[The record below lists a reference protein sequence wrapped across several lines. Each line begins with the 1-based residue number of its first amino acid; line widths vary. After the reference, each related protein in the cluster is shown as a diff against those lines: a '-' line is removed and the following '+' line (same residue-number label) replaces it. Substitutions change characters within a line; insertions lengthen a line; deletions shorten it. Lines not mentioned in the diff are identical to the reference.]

1 MQAMS
6 ETKTRAIKLVS
17 MVLYVLIACLFVLP
31 ILYMFVSSFKTDT
44 QIVSDMSTIKAF
56 LPTGHLSL
64 SNYATIM
71 VEGQFWRFFKNS
83 ALIAVVNVTLAVI
96 VNSMIG
102 YALGMLGFK
111 GKGLIVSLIIALAV
125 VPSESVIIN
134 KFIVV
139 NSMGLINSLWGLAI
153 PSAGY
158 PMFIFLF
165 YNHFKGMPMELVEA
179 AVVDGEKY
187 SGVFW
192 KIMMPLSKPIIAT
205 VAIMGFIR
213 IWGDVLWPTLV
224 TRDETW
230 RTLPLAL
237 RALSTD
243 VYIFWGQIFAFSS
256 LMTLPVLILFLMFQ
270 KQFIQSLTTTG
281 IKG

>member
-6 ETKTRAIKLVS
+6 VAKTRTLKIVS
-17 MVLYVLIACLFVLP
+17 MIMYVLIACVFVLP

-56 LPTGHLSL
+56 LPTGELGL
-64 SNYATIM
+64 SN
-71 VEGQFWRFFKNS
+71 
-83 ALIAVVNVTLAVI
+83 AVVNVTLAVI

>member
-1 MQAMS
+1 M
-6 ETKTRAIKLVS
+6 S
-17 MVLYVLIACLFVLP
+17 MVLYVFIACLFVLP

-83 ALIAVVNVTLAVI
+83 AMIAILNVGIEIV

-102 YALGMLGFK
+102 YALGMLAFK
-111 GKGLIVSLIIALAV
+111 GKNVIISLVIALAV
-125 VPSESVIIN
+125 VPTESVIIN

-139 NSMGLINSLWGLAI
+139 NSMGLMNTIWGLAI

-165 YNHFKGMPMELVEA
+165 YNHFKGMPQELVEA

-192 KIMMPLSKPIIAT
+192 KIMMPQVKPAVITLIILS
-205 VAIMGFIR
+205 VNGS
-213 IWGDVLWPTLV
+213 WNDLLWPMIV
-224 TRDETW
+224 TSSTNM
-230 RTLPLAL
+230 RTLANGLAL
-237 RALSTD
+237 FIGQNTIEYGAAFAGALISLLP
-243 VYIFWGQIFAFSS
+243 VFVLYIFGQKYFVEGMSS
-256 LMTLPVLILFLMFQ
+256 GGL
-270 KQFIQSLTTTG
+270 
-281 IKG
+281 KG

>member
-1 MQAMS
+1 MKYYRFELHCHTFHS
-6 ETKTRAIKLVS
+6 DG
-17 MVLYVLIACLFVLP
+17 
-31 ILYMFVSSFKTDT
+31 SF
-44 QIVSDMSTIKAF
+44 S
-56 LPTGHLSL
+56 P
-64 SNYATIM
+64 
-71 VEGQFWRFFKNS
+71 E
-83 ALIAVVNVTLAVI
+83 
-96 VNSMIG
+96 
-102 YALGMLGFK
+102 
-111 GKGLIVSLIIALAV
+111 
-125 VPSESVIIN
+125 
-134 KFIVV
+134 
-139 NSMGLINSLWGLAI
+139 
-153 PSAGY
+153 
-158 PMFIFLF
+158 
-165 YNHFKGMPMELVEA
+165 ELVEA

-192 KIMMPLSKPIIAT
+192 KIMMPLSKPIVAT

-243 VYIFWGQIFAFSS
+243 VYVFWGQIFAFSS

-270 KQFIQSLTTTG
+270 KQFIQSLTMTG

>member
-6 ETKTRAIKLVS
+6 AAKTRTLKIVS
-17 MVLYVLIACLFVLP
+17 MIMYVLIACVFVLP

-56 LPTGHLSL
+56 LPTGELGL
-64 SNYATIM
+64 SNYSTIM

-165 YNHFKGMPMELVEA
+165 YNHFKGMPMEL
-179 AVVDGEKY
+179 
-187 SGVFW
+187 
-192 KIMMPLSKPIIAT
+192 IMMPLSKPIIAT

>member
-6 ETKTRAIKLVS
+6 AAKTRTLKIVS
-17 MVLYVLIACLFVLP
+17 MIMYVLIACVFVLP

-56 LPTGHLSL
+56 LPTGELGL
-64 SNYATIM
+64 SNYSTIM

-102 YALGMLGFK
+102 YALGM
-111 GKGLIVSLIIALAV
+111 IALAV